1 MQDLSSQR
9 PEGPSFLR
17 AALISG
23 TAFAVLWGPIMWFL
37 TWREDAMPIALAVG
51 VSVLTGVLFGVAM
64 AYVARWKANKAI
76 DHSGSGR

>member
-51 VSVLTGVLFGVAM
+51 VSVLTGALFGLAM
-64 AYVARWKANKAI
+64 AFFVRWKAKRVVG
-76 DHSGSGR
+76 HSGH